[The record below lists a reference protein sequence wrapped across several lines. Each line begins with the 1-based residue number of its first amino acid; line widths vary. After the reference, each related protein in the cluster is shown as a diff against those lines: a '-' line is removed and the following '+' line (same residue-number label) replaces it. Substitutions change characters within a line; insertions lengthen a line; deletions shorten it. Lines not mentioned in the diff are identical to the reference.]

1 MYLQT
6 EISRSI
12 SEIFEIAE
20 TTINLKKNEFMTT
33 FFFLWMSFLFV
44 LSNVISY
51 LLENV
56 SKHHNPH
63 IASPCAQ

>member
-20 TTINLKKNEFMTT
+20 TTINFKKMN
-33 FFFLWMSFLFV
+33 L
-44 LSNVISY
+44 
-51 LLENV
+51 
-56 SKHHNPH
+56 
-63 IASPCAQ
+63 